1 MFPKNVESTNGSTP
15 KNALD
20 TPSSSPSPSA
30 SVSSSALPSP
40 SPSPSPRR
48 KSSQFQS
55 PRSRVPP
62 ISAAVAARKKNNPAA
77 VEEERARGLQWEF
90 TLKHIGLLGVLAWIT

>member
-1 MFPKNVESTNGSTP
+1 M
-15 KNALD
+15 
-20 TPSSSPSPSA
+20 
-30 SVSSSALPSP
+30 
-40 SPSPSPRR
+40 
-48 KSSQFQS
+48 
-55 PRSRVPP
+55 PP